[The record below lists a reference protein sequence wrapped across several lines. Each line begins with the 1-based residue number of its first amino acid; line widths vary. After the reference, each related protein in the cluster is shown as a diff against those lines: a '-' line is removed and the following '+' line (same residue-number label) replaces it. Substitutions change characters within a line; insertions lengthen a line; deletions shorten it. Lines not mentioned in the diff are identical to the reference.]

1 MIRRYA
7 CSQFG
12 IMVDGAQAMRV
23 LVDNILNLRV
33 ESIVRDA
40 VTFRRPAKKKFTN
53 SSPMAG
59 SLPCFEST

>member
-1 MIRRYA
+1 MIRRDVRG
-7 CSQFG
+7 QFG
-12 IMVDGAQAMRV
+12 IMVDGAHAMPS

-33 ESIVRDA
+33 ESIARGA